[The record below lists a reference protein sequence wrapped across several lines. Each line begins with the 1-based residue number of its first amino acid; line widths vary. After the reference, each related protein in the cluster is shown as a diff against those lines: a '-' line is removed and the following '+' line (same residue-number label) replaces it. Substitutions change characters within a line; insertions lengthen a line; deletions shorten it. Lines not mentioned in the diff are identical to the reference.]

1 MLKRTFDVVVSV
13 RAGRYGW
20 DKLIIYSYPTIELAA
35 QRLAVSR
42 ERKLMCWLRDE
53 TLQEGGKS
61 DEKHGPSAA

>member
-1 MLKRTFDVVVSV
+1 MLNRTFDVVVSV

-35 QRLAVSR
+35 QRLALAK

-53 TLQEGGKS
+53 APS
-61 DEKHGPSAA
+61 DAK

>member
-1 MLKRTFDVVVSV
+1 MKSSYDVVVSV

-35 QRLAVSR
+35 QRLAISR

-53 TLQEGGKS
+53 ALQEGGTS
-61 DEKHGPSAA
+61 DEKHGPCAT